1 MLRNARLLDGRPPL
15 AQSSGRITGGSGDG
29 YDSDSEDAVDEDEDA
44 TPGECIVDGKEKGG
58 GGTKRQTRMPGWC
71 KDGRTHGRPFCI
83 DKQEDHHAA
92 DLSARNSDKHC
103 FLASHTE

>member
-1 MLRNARLLDGRPPL
+1 VLRNARLLDGRPPL

-58 GGTKRQTRMPGWC
+58 GEELKGRQECQGGAKMAGLMA
-71 KDGRTHGRPFCI
+71 GHFV
-83 DKQEDHHAA
+83 
-92 DLSARNSDKHC
+92 
-103 FLASHTE
+103 